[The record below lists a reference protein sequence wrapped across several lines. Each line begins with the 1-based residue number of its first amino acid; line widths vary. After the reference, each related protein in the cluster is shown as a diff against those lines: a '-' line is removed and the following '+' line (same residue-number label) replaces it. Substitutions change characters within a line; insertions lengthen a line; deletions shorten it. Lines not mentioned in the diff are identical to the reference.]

1 MTLPVWTTNP
11 YTPLALTD
19 IEFEFVGNR
28 QEGVEINLSDYYS
41 DSYTGYVSSG
51 RVGYP
56 MGVETP
62 IPTIGNAIS
71 ISNFYGAS
79 AVSYAIN
86 TDKESY
92 NEGEVV
98 IFTISAPLADN
109 SIVFWEIVDVTVEI
123 IISPEVLPNGRRNI
137 NYTPVNLV
145 ATGGTGP
152 YTWAVTYGALPTG
165 MTLLGNGRISGTPTS
180 IGSSLFAV
188 TATDTDDNSAFK
200 VYSLNVDPVP
210 IQIAPSSL
218 TSAIKNVPYTANI
231 VALDGQPPYTYSIYS
246 GFLPAG
252 MTLSANTGVI
262 AGTANVVGTS
272 NFVIKAQDANTN
284 FATKAYTLQV
294 QDVAITI
301 SPVTMPNG
309 LINAYYEVNLSSVSG
324 YSPYTYNIVTGV
336 LPPGLNLDSQTG
348 RISGRPTQIGTFAFT
363 IRSTD
368 FNFNTAQR
376 NYTLLIENV
385 AIVLLPSGLPN
396 GTQNITYSTTTFA
409 AEGGTAPYTYSVSQ
423 GSLPAG
429 LTLTTGGVLS
439 GTPTA
444 PGSTTFKITVT
455 DADGNT
461 KSQDYSINIVA
472 VVLSVSPATL
482 ADAFVS
488 VPYSATFTASGGVGP
503 YTWSISTV
511 ATPAGMTFSNGALTG
526 TPAAPG
532 QWIFTVTATDSNGN
546 TGGRQYNLF
555 ILPNSVV
562 PSSLPTAV
570 QSAQY
575 RLQLEIEKP
584 YGNYTFSNVTEMPA
598 GLTLTS
604 DGLIYGIPLFTGQYQ
619 LIITAQS
626 DVEGAA
632 PLIKDVPLPVIPSPW
647 TFVEKNKGIAPA
659 EIVDGESLTFDIVAP
674 VNIAPGAI
682 VKLAAL
688 VNGNIVASSMTPL
701 TDKVGVGVLLVTKSM
716 LPSNT
721 NSFDVHILNGF
732 DYIVAT
738 YGRVTIKD
746 E

>member
-28 QEGVEINLSDYYS
+28 QDGVEINLSDYYS

-56 MGVETP
+56 MGVETV

-86 TDKESY
+86 TDKMTY
-92 NEGEVV
+92 AEGEVV

-109 SIVFWEIVDVTVEI
+109 TTVFWEIVDVTVEI

-137 NYTPVNLV
+137 NYTPVNLS

-180 IGSSLFAV
+180 VGSSLFAV
-188 TATDTDDNSAFK
+188 TATDTLDNSSFK
-200 VYSLNVDPVP
+200 VYSLNVDAVP
-210 IQIAPSSL
+210 IQIAPTAL
-218 TSAIKNVPYTANI
+218 TNAIKNVPYTANI

-246 GFLPAG
+246 GFLPVG
-252 MTLSANTGVI
+252 MTLANTGVI
-262 AGTANVVGTS
+262 SGTANVVGTS

-301 SPVTMPNG
+301 SPVTMPNA
-309 LINAYYEVNLSSVSG
+309 LINAYYEVNLSSISG
-324 YSPYTYNIVTGV
+324 YAPYTYNIVTGV
-336 LPPGLNLDSQTG
+336 LPPGLTLDSQTG
-348 RISGRPTQIGTFAFT
+348 RLSGRATQIGTFAFT

-376 NYTLLIENV
+376 NYTLLVENV

-396 GTQNITYSTTTFA
+396 GTQNVTYSTTTFA
-409 AEGGTAPYTYSVSQ
+409 AEGGTAPYTYAVSQ
-423 GSLPAG
+423 GALPAG
-429 LTLTTGGVLS
+429 LTLSTGGVLS

-455 DADGNT
+455 DADGN
-461 KSQDYSINIVA
+461 KKAQDYSINIAA
-472 VVLSVSPATL
+472 VVLSVSPTTL
-482 ADAFVS
+482 VDAYVS
-488 VPYSATFTASGGVGP
+488 VPYAATFTASGGVAP

-511 ATPAGMTFSNGALTG
+511 ATPAGMSFSNGALTG
-526 TPAAPG
+526 TPVAAG
-532 QWIFTVTATDSNGN
+532 QWIFTITATDSNGN
-546 TGGRQYNLF
+546 SGGRQYALY
-555 ILPNSVV
+555 ILPNAIS
-562 PSSLPTAV
+562 PSSLPTAI
-570 QSAQY
+570 QSSQY
-575 RLQLEIEKP
+575 TLQLAVEKP
-584 YGNYTFSNVTEMPA
+584 YGNYTFSNITEMPA
-598 GLTLTS
+598 GLTLS
-604 DGLIYGIPLFTGQYQ
+604 ADGLIQGIPLFTGQYQ
-619 LIITAQS
+619 IIVSAQS
-626 DVEGAA
+626 DVEGAE
-632 PLIKDVPLPVIPSPW
+632 PLIKDVPLPVLPSPW
-647 TFVEKNKGIAPA
+647 TFVEKNKGIAPI
-659 EIVDGESLTFDIVAP
+659 EVTDGEQLVFDILAP
-674 VNIAPGAI
+674 SHIAPDAI
-682 VKLAAL
+682 IKLAAL
-688 VNGNIVASSMTPL
+688 VDGSIVASAMTPL
-701 TDKVGVGVLLVTKSM
+701 TDRAGTGRLAVTKSM
-716 LPSNT
+716 LPAGVT
-721 NSFDVHILNGF
+721 GFTVHILNGF

-738 YGRVTIKD
+738 YGQVTIKD
-746 E
+746 Q